1 MNTKTNEAMKYI
13 KTDTSGKWVN
23 VGDVANLLDSV
34 YNNIDMEQK
43 DVLLAITRAGLTLV
57 KTQNRFELIKLTD
70 VRGFNSQT
78 KETENV

>member
-1 MNTKTNEAMKYI
+1 MNTKTNEAMKSI

-23 VGDVANLLDSV
+23 VEDVANLLDSV

-70 VRGFNSQT
+70 MRGFNSQT

>member
-1 MNTKTNEAMKYI
+1 MNTKTNEAMKSI

-23 VGDVANLLDSV
+23 VEDVANLLDSV

-43 DVLLAITRAGLTLV
+43 DILLAITRAGLTLV
-57 KTQNRFELIKLTD
+57 RIQNGFALIKLTN
-70 VRGFNSQT
+70 VQGFNSQS